1 MNSAAHVNNPGALTK
16 PKTHLQE
23 SVKWFRLASLPPS
36 LREGHKEAKTGSGLV
51 VRYQPQLSAPYFPT
65 ITTKHQYA
73 YPPHWSSATCQ
84 GLQTREARRRGRGR
98 GVRGQGSK
106 GFGAGNVR
114 VSTGAQT
121 GMSCNWGF
129 GGSETGVP
137 GPPGRFPGGRAGGE
151 AAPRRTKSWP
161 PAGPGCGPF
170 AVMPDWVPGS
180 ARTPQKLQDWAGSAA
195 FLTWVGAAVAP
206 GSQSGSGSFLAE

>member
-1 MNSAAHVNNPGALTK
+1 MVSLGQSPSFPQRGAQRSKNWLGSSPTVSVPAVCALLSNNNYKTPVYIPSPLELCHVPGATD
-16 PKTHLQE
+16 
-23 SVKWFRLASLPPS
+23 
-36 LREGHKEAKTGSGLV
+36 AKS
-51 VRYQPQLSAPYFPT
+51 
-65 ITTKHQYA
+65 
-73 YPPHWSSATCQ
+73 
-84 GLQTREARRRGRGR
+84 RRSGRGR

-129 GGSETGVP
+129 GGSGTGVP

-161 PAGPGCGPF
+161 PAGSGCGPF

-180 ARTPQKLQDWAGSAA
+180 ARTPQKLQGWAGSAA
-195 FLTWVGAAVAP
+195 LLTWVGAAVAP